1 MELGLG
7 GKVVVVTGASKGIGL
22 AVARAFAE
30 EGAKVVAGSRTASEG
45 LKGLA
50 GRYPLVHVAVDLGT
64 PEGPEKLVG
73 RAVQEFGGVDVLVNN
88 VGVFEPRTAGFA
100 AITDEDWRRTF
111 EINFMSAV
119 RISRAVLPSMVARG
133 SGAIVNISS
142 INARLPLSFVADYS
156 AAKAALT
163 NLSKLLAE
171 EFGSRGVRVNTVSPG
186 PVRTPTWEAEGGYGD
201 ELAKAV
207 GGGDLSEFLEVFP
220 REAGITLGRM
230 GTPEEVAAVVLF
242 LASDRANWI
251 TGSDYVID
259 GGALKVA

>member
-1 MELGLG
+1 VELSLG
-7 GKVVVVTGASKGIGL
+7 DKVAVVTGASKGIGL

-30 EGAKVVAGSRTASEG
+30 EGAKVVAGSRSASEG

-64 PEGPEKLVG
+64 PEGPKKLVG
-73 RAVQEFGGVDVLVNN
+73 RAMETFGGVDVLVNN
-88 VGVFEPRTAGFA
+88 VGVFEPRLEGFA

-119 RISRAVLPSMVARG
+119 RISRAVLPGMVERG
-133 SGAIVNISS
+133 GGAIVNVCS
-142 INARLPLSFVADYS
+142 INARMPLSFVADYS

-171 EFGSRGVRVNTVSPG
+171 EFGPRGVRVNSVSPG
-186 PVRTPTWEAEGGYGD
+186 PVRTPAWEEEGSFGD
-201 ELAKAV
+201 SLAKAV
-207 GGGDLSEFLEVFP
+207 GGGDLAGFLKEFP
-220 REAGITLGRM
+220 REAGISLGRM

-242 LASDRANWI
+242 LASDRASWI
-251 TGSDYVID
+251 TGSDYVVD

>member
-1 MELGLG
+1 MELSLG
-7 GKVVVVTGASKGIGL
+7 DKVAVVTGASKGIGL

-30 EGAKVVAGSRTASEG
+30 EGARVVTGSRSASED
-45 LKGLA
+45 LKELA
-50 GRYPLVHVAVDLGT
+50 GRYPLLHVAVDLGT

-88 VGVFEPRTAGFA
+88 VGLFEPRLEGFA

-133 SGAIVNISS
+133 GGAIVNVSS

-171 EFGSRGVRVNTVSPG
+171 EFGPRGVRVNSVSPG
-186 PVRTPTWEAEGGYGD
+186 PVRTAAWEEEGGFGD
-201 ELAKAV
+201 RLTKAV
-207 GGGDLSEFLEVFP
+207 GGGDLSGFLKEFP

-242 LASDRANWI
+242 LASDRASWI

>member
-1 MELGLG
+1 VELSLG
-7 GKVVVVTGASKGIGL
+7 DKVAVVTGASKGIGL

-30 EGAKVVAGSRTASEG
+30 EGAKVVAGSRSASEG

-50 GRYPLVHVAVDLGT
+50 GRYPLVHVAVDLGAA
-64 PEGPEKLVG
+64 EGPEKLVG
-73 RAVQEFGGVDVLVNN
+73 RAVETFGGVDVLVNN
-88 VGVFEPRTAGFA
+88 VGAFEPRLEGFA

-119 RISRAVLPSMVARG
+119 RTSRAVLPGMVERG
-133 SGAIVNISS
+133 GGSIVNVSS

-171 EFGSRGVRVNTVSPG
+171 EFGPRGVRVNTVSPG
-186 PVRTPTWEAEGGYGD
+186 PVRTPAWEEEGGFGD
-201 ELAKAV
+201 RLAKAV
-207 GGGDLSEFLEVFP
+207 GGDRSGFLKEFP
-220 REAGITLGRM
+220 REAGISLGRM
-230 GTPEEVAAVVLF
+230 GTPEEVATVVLF
-242 LASDRANWI
+242 LASERASWI
-251 TGSDYVID
+251 TGSDYVAD

>member
-1 MELGLG
+1 VELSLG
-7 GKVVVVTGASKGIGL
+7 DKVAVVTGASKGIGL

-30 EGAKVVAGSRTASEG
+30 EGAKVVASSRSASEG

-64 PEGPEKLVG
+64 PEGPKKLVG
-73 RAVQEFGGVDVLVNN
+73 RAMETFGGVDVLVNN
-88 VGVFEPRTAGFA
+88 VGVFEPRLEGFS

-119 RISRAVLPSMVARG
+119 RISRAVLPSMVERG
-133 SGAIVNISS
+133 SGTIVNVSS
-142 INARLPLSFVADYS
+142 INARMPLPFVADYS

-171 EFGSRGVRVNTVSPG
+171 EFGPRGVRVNSVSPG
-186 PVRTPTWEAEGGYGD
+186 PVRTPAWEEEGGFGD
-201 ELAKAV
+201 RLAKTV
-207 GGGDLSEFLEVFP
+207 GGGNLTGFLKEFP
-220 REAGITLGRM
+220 REFGIALGRM
-230 GTPEEVAAVVLF
+230 GTTEEVAALVLF
-242 LASDRANWI
+242 LASDWASWI
-251 TGSDYVID
+251 TGSDYVVD

>member
-1 MELGLG
+1 
-7 GKVVVVTGASKGIGL
+7 VVTGASKGIGL

-30 EGAKVVAGSRTASEG
+30 EGAKVVAGSRSASEG

-64 PEGPEKLVG
+64 PEGPKKLVG
-73 RAVQEFGGVDVLVNN
+73 RAMETFGGVDVLVDNF
-88 VGVFEPRTAGFA
+88 GVFEPRLEGFA

-119 RISRAVLPSMVARG
+119 RISRAVLPSMVERG
-133 SGAIVNISS
+133 SGAIVNVSS

-171 EFGSRGVRVNTVSPG
+171 EFGSRGVRVNSVSPG
-186 PVRTPTWEAEGGYGD
+186 PVRTAARQEGRRSGD
-201 ELAKAV
+201 YRLQRGHR
-207 GGGDLSEFLEVFP
+207 GGGGTGPGRDGRTAP
-220 REAGITLGRM
+220 RLAPPLLRLALLDAAPDPVLPARAAGRRRRR
-230 GTPEEVAAVVLF
+230 
-242 LASDRANWI
+242 RA
-251 TGSDYVID
+251 
-259 GGALKVA
+259 